1 MTAAS
6 SAPMEPWYVHPGKL
20 KLAAATILEK
30 LFMIAGNN
38 DLNIQTWLEEHGDYL
53 FSYALLRVKDTH
65 LAEDL
70 VQETLLAA
78 ITAKNTFSNQSTIR
92 TWLIGILKHKLV
104 DQFRRQGREVGI
116 GDLIDQDEGDN
127 LDNFFRVNG
136 RWIEKPDAFPNPES
150 AFQQKEF
157 WKIFQQCLSGLKPR
171 QAEVFLA
178 KEIHGMSNEDICK
191 DFALSPTNVWVI
203 MHRAR
208 LSLIKCLKINW
219 ID

>member
-1 MTAAS
+1 
-6 SAPMEPWYVHPGKL
+6 MEPWYVHPGKL
-20 KLAAATILEK
+20 RLAAATILEK

-157 WKIFQQCLSGLKPR
+157 WKVFQQCLTGLKPK
-171 QAEVFLA
+171 QVEVFLA
-178 KEIHGMSNEDICK
+178 KEIHGMSNEEICK
-191 DFALSPTNVWVI
+191 NFALSQTNVWVI
-203 MHRAR
+203 MHRIR